1 MSLLFW
7 SFRGRG
13 VEFKDLFKIHIILKI
28 PDLTNSIRNFEEQA
42 DLFFNFPFI
51 DFSGCVSF
59 NNHNSK

>member
-1 MSLLFW
+1 M
-7 SFRGRG
+7 
-13 VEFKDLFKIHIILKI
+13 LFKIHIILKF